1 MENDE
6 LGKRRVTSIM
16 NTNILLRAAAVATLL
31 TTIGHLA
38 GSPHLLGSL
47 WAPTNA
53 QQGSDV
59 VRAMQAYR
67 FEALGFETSVLNFY
81 SGFGWQLGA
90 YLLGHAIFIW
100 LLADISSALSAVK
113 LHVIIGVFFL
123 EFFAATLLALLTWKS
138 FWITAA
144 ANGVPA
150 AFLAAA
156 WIAERPRY
164 TAESG
169 SGMRMPG
176 HGQVI
181 RG

>member
-1 MENDE
+1 ME
-6 LGKRRVTSIM
+6 KRRNYEFSKRKKVASLM
-16 NTNILLRAAAVATLL
+16 NTRVLLRAAAVATLL
-31 TTIGHLA
+31 TTIRHLT

-67 FEALGFETSVLNFY
+67 FEAMGFETSVFNFY

-113 LHVIIGVFFL
+113 LRVIIGVLFL
-123 EFFAATLLALLTWKS
+123 EFLAATLLALLTWKS
-138 FWITAA
+138 FWIPAA

-156 WIAERPRY
+156 WIAGRPH

-169 SGMRMPG
+169 SGLMNRAE
-176 HGQVI
+176 
-181 RG
+181 